1 MATITR
7 TLNAQ
12 QANGLRGYLL
22 SYEYVDCAER
32 LMRAADTA
40 GDDAETV
47 PAIRQA
53 HQALV
58 DVAEVIDQ
66 IGWQVGVPD
75 TVEFTADEDQLRQWV
90 GGAFDRARER
100 VGTYNDLAMS
110 RRWLDEAEALES
122 LLDSLD
128 GEPATEAA

>member
-1 MATITR
+1 MATVTR

-12 QANGLRGYLL
+12 QASGLRGYLL
-22 SYEYVDCAER
+22 SYKYDLAED
-32 LMRAADTA
+32 LMRVSGAA
-40 GDDAETV
+40 GSDAETV
-47 PAIRQA
+47 PAIRQV
-53 HQALV
+53 HLALAE
-58 DVAEVIDQ
+58 VAEALDQ
-66 IGWQVGVPD
+66 IGWEIGVPD